1 MAMTW
6 RSTVGMVMTAT
17 LVVTLLSVACTEP
30 EAAPARTSAGEPDGA
45 PPTPAVTAA
54 PPSTATTIPVT
65 TPSPTPT
72 PEPRATAT
80 PVPTPTR
87 TPALAPT
94 ALPTQTPE
102 TTPIPTHT
110 ATPTRGPTPT
120 PSPPSPLAK
129 LEHGAWLD
137 ANEPA
142 LAAELKNLSWVAD
155 GVDENE
161 REAAEL
167 LIASARQHPEVFAAV
182 LTKPWVVDD
191 VTPAETDAIYG
202 LTRTPLFS
210 EGLVQGLLEIPWAQE
225 NITPQQGKTIG
236 YLYRAIRWAPAISDE
251 LLAYSWLE
259 PAITHEEAVAVEY
272 IYRAGRYAPD
282 LAQKL
287 VGKPWIQ
294 DGITPDEAVA
304 VKYISRAGR
313 YVPDLGEKLVGKP
326 WIQDGITP
334 DEAVAVK
341 YISRAGRYVPDLGEK
356 LVGKAWIQD
365 GVTSQE
371 TSIIRDLYLISRAQD
386 ESLKLET
393 NAAAVELADMPF
405 LNSIERADAPAI
417 ESLRHLKREN
427 MARFLEVMD
436 HSVLIDGISD
446 DEAKLVT
453 LLWGTYRYKPEY
465 VDDILTQTGIF
476 VEEKTIQLPLS
487 GEVLLAVFRH
497 RDQATPA
504 MDYLEHSATFMEDVM
519 ANPLPANYLAVFF
532 TDALPEGVGG
542 KHFGTYIGAQPH
554 FDVVGTTRWKRTPF
568 VIAHEVAHHY
578 WSGNKW
584 DWTDEGLAVFLATL
598 AENRRT
604 GFPVEARKRP
614 CVSAQTIGELEA
626 MYTEETGTEG
636 DSCNYPLGEAIFLD
650 LYHSL
655 GEEVF
660 VHGLRRLYTKELGDD
675 PTDGCEGTQ
684 LRICHVMAAFKDG
697 ASKTVASMVDEVV
710 MRRYGPLP

>member
-30 EAAPARTSAGEPDGA
+30 ETAPARTSAGERAGA
-45 PPTPAVTAA
+45 SQTQTLAA
-54 PPSTATTIPVT
+54 GPSATATTIPID

-72 PEPRATAT
+72 PEPMPTAT
-80 PVPTPTR
+80 PVPTHTR
-87 TPALAPT
+87 TPTLAPT

-102 TTPIPTHT
+102 PTPVPTYN
-110 ATPTRGPTPT
+110 PTPT
-120 PSPPSPLAK
+120 QGPTLTPILPSPLAK

-142 LAAELKNLSWVAD
+142 LAAELKNLPWVAD

-167 LIASARQHPEVFAAV
+167 LIASARQHPEVFAAL

-191 VTPAETDAIYG
+191 ITPAETDAIYG

-210 EGLVQGLLEIPWAQE
+210 EGLVEGLLEIPWAQE

-259 PAITHEEAVAVEY
+259 PAITHDEAVAVEY
-272 IYRAGRYAPD
+272 IY
-282 LAQKL
+282 
-287 VGKPWIQ
+287 
-294 DGITPDEAVA
+294 
-304 VKYISRAGR
+304 RAGR

-326 WIQDGITP
+326 
-334 DEAVAVK
+334 
-341 YISRAGRYVPDLGEK
+341 
-356 LVGKAWIQD
+356 WIQD

-386 ESLKLET
+386 ETLELET
-393 NAAAVELADMPF
+393 NAAAVKLADMPF
-405 LNSIERADAPAI
+405 LNSIERADSPAI
-417 ESLRHLKREN
+417 ESLRHLEREN
-427 MARFLEVMD
+427 TARFLEVMD

-446 DEAKLVT
+446 DETKLVT
-453 LLWGTYRYKPEY
+453 LLWGTNRYKPEY

-497 RDQATPA
+497 RDQVTPA

-554 FDVVGTTRWKRTPF
+554 FDVVGTSRWKHTPF
-568 VIAHEVAHHY
+568 VIAHEVAHRY

-584 DWTDEGLAVFLATL
+584 DWTDEGLAVFLASL
-598 AENRRT
+598 AEHHRT
-604 GFPVEARKRP
+604 GFPIEARKRP

-655 GEEVF
+655 GEETF
-660 VHGLRRLYTKELGDD
+660 TEGLRRLYAKDLRDD
-675 PTDGCEGTQ
+675 PADDCEGTE
-684 LRICHVMAAFKDG
+684 LGICHVIAAFKADG
-697 ASKTVASMVDEVV
+697 SKNVAEKVDEVV
-710 MRRYGPLP
+710 SRRYGPLP

>member
-6 RSTVGMVMTAT
+6 RSAVGMVMTAT
-17 LVVTLLSVACTEP
+17 LVVVLLSVACTQP
-30 EAAPARTSAGEPDGA
+30 ETAPARTSAGEPAGA
-45 PPTPAVTAA
+45 SPTPSVAAA
-54 PPSTATTIPVT
+54 PPSTATTIPVA
-65 TPSPTPT
+65 TPSPTPS
-72 PEPRATAT
+72 PEPTPTAT
-80 PVPTPTR
+80 PIPTSTDTPTP
-87 TPALAPT
+87 AST

-102 TTPIPTHT
+102 PTPVPTYAH
-110 ATPTRGPTPT
+110 TPTQGPTPT

-129 LEHGAWLD
+129 LELGAWLG

-142 LAAELKNLSWVAD
+142 LAADLKSLPWVAD

-167 LIASARQHPEVFAAV
+167 LIASARQHPEVFAAL

-210 EGLVQGLLEIPWAQE
+210 EGLVDRLLEMSWAQE

-236 YLYRAIRWAPAISDE
+236 YLYRAIRWAPAISGE
-251 LLAYSWLE
+251 LLAYPWLE
-259 PAITHEEAVAVEY
+259 PAITHDEAVAVEY

-294 DGITPDEAVA
+294 DGIT
-304 VKYISRAGR
+304 
-313 YVPDLGEKLVGKP
+313 
-326 WIQDGITP
+326 
-334 DEAVAVK
+334 
-341 YISRAGRYVPDLGEK
+341 
-356 LVGKAWIQD
+356 
-365 GVTSQE
+365 SQE
-371 TSIIRDLYLISRAQD
+371 ASVIRDLYLIARAQD
-386 ESLKLET
+386 ESLETET
-393 NAAAVELADMPF
+393 NAAAVKLADMPF

-417 ESLRHLKREN
+417 ESLRHLEREN
-427 MARFLEVMD
+427 TARFLEVMD

-453 LLWGTYRYKPEY
+453 LLWGTNRYKPEY

-476 VEEKTIQLPLS
+476 MEEKTIQLPHS

-554 FDVVGTTRWKRTPF
+554 FDVVGTTRWKHTPF
-568 VIAHEVAHHY
+568 VIAHEVAHRY

-598 AENRRT
+598 SEHHRT
-604 GFPVEARKRP
+604 GFPIEARKRP
-614 CVSAQTIGELEA
+614 CASSKTISELEA
-626 MYTEETGTEG
+626 MYSEETGTEG
-636 DSCNYPLGEAIFLD
+636 DSCNYPLGEALFLD
-650 LYHSL
+650 LYQSL
-655 GEEVF
+655 GEEKF
-660 VHGLRRLYTKELGDD
+660 AKGLRGLYAKQLRDD
-675 PTDGCEGTQ
+675 PADHCEGTQ
-684 LRICHVMAAFKDG
+684 LRICHVVAAFTDG
-697 ASKTVASMVDEVV
+697 ASANVASMVDDVV

>member
-30 EAAPARTSAGEPDGA
+30 ETASARTSAGERAGA
-45 PPTPAVTAA
+45 SPTQTLAA
-54 PPSTATTIPVT
+54 GPSATATTIPID

-72 PEPRATAT
+72 PEPMPTAT
-80 PVPTPTR
+80 PVPTHTR
-87 TPALAPT
+87 TPTLAPT

-102 TTPIPTHT
+102 PTPVPTY
-110 ATPTRGPTPT
+110 TPTPTQGPTLT

-142 LAAELKNLSWVAD
+142 LAAELKNLLWVAD

-167 LIASARQHPEVFAAV
+167 LIASARQHPEVFAAL

-191 VTPAETDAIYG
+191 ITPAETDAIYG

-272 IYRAGRYAPD
+272 IYRAGRYVPD

-287 VGKPWIQ
+287 VGKP
-294 DGITPDEAVA
+294 
-304 VKYISRAGR
+304 
-313 YVPDLGEKLVGKP
+313 
-326 WIQDGITP
+326 
-334 DEAVAVK
+334 
-341 YISRAGRYVPDLGEK
+341 
-356 LVGKAWIQD
+356 WIQD

-386 ESLKLET
+386 ETLQLET
-393 NAAAVELADMPF
+393 NAAAVKLADMPF

-417 ESLRHLKREN
+417 ESLRRLERDN
-427 MARFLEVMD
+427 TARFLEVMD
-436 HSVLIDGISD
+436 HSVLTDGISD

-453 LLWGTYRYKPEY
+453 LLWGTNRYKPEY

-476 VEEKTIQLPLS
+476 MEEKTIQLPHS

-554 FDVVGTTRWKRTPF
+554 FDVVGTTRWKHTPF
-568 VIAHEVAHHY
+568 VIAHEVAHRY

-598 AENRRT
+598 AENRKT

-636 DSCNYPLGEAIFLD
+636 DSCNYPLGEALFLD

-660 VHGLRRLYTKELGDD
+660 VHGLRRLYAKELGDD

-684 LRICHVMAAFKDG
+684 LRICHVVAAFKDS
-697 ASKTVASMVDEVV
+697 ASKNVASMVDEVV

>member
-1 MAMTW
+1 M
-6 RSTVGMVMTAT
+6 
-17 LVVTLLSVACTEP
+17 
-30 EAAPARTSAGEPDGA
+30 
-45 PPTPAVTAA
+45 
-54 PPSTATTIPVT
+54 
-65 TPSPTPT
+65 
-72 PEPRATAT
+72 
-80 PVPTPTR
+80 
-87 TPALAPT
+87 
-94 ALPTQTPE
+94 
-102 TTPIPTHT
+102 
-110 ATPTRGPTPT
+110 
-120 PSPPSPLAK
+120 AK

-142 LAAELKNLSWVAD
+142 LAADLKSLPWVAD

-167 LIASARQHPEVFAAV
+167 LIASARQHPEVFAAL

-210 EGLVQGLLEIPWAQE
+210 EGLVDRLLEMSWAQE

-259 PAITHEEAVAVEY
+259 PAVTHDEAVAVEY

-304 VKYISRAGR
+304 VEYISRAGR
-313 YVPDLGEKLVGKP
+313 YAPDLAQKLVGKP
-326 WIQDGITP
+326 WIQDG
-334 DEAVAVK
+334 
-341 YISRAGRYVPDLGEK
+341 
-356 LVGKAWIQD
+356 
-365 GVTSQE
+365 VTSQE
-371 TSIIRDLYLISRAQD
+371 ASVIRDLYLISRAQD
-386 ESLKLET
+386 ATLELET
-393 NAAAVELADMPF
+393 NAAAVKLADMPF

-417 ESLRHLKREN
+417 ESLRHLEREN
-427 MARFLEVMD
+427 TAQFLEVMD
-436 HSVLIDGISD
+436 HSVLTDGISD
-446 DEAKLVT
+446 DEAKLIT
-453 LLWGTYRYKPEY
+453 LLWGTNRYKPEY

-497 RDQATPA
+497 RDQVTPA
-504 MDYLEHSATFMEDVM
+504 MDYLEHSVTFMEDVM

-554 FDVVGTTRWKRTPF
+554 FDVVGTARWKHTPF
-568 VIAHEVAHHY
+568 VIAHEVAHRY

-598 AENRRT
+598 SEHRRT
-604 GFPVEARKRP
+604 DFPIEARKRP

-626 MYTEETGTEG
+626 MYTEATGTEG

-655 GEEVF
+655 GEETF
-660 VHGLRRLYTKELGDD
+660 TEGLRRLYAKDLLDD
-675 PTDGCEGTQ
+675 PADDCEGTQ
-684 LRICHVMAAFKDG
+684 LGICQVVAAFKDG
-697 ASKTVASMVDEVV
+697 ASKNVASMVDEVV

>member
-1 MAMTW
+1 MDMTW
-6 RSTVGMVMTAT
+6 RSTVGMVMTTT
-17 LVVTLLSVACTEP
+17 LVVALLSVACTEP
-30 EAAPARTSAGEPDGA
+30 EAASARTSAGEPAGA
-45 PPTPAVTAA
+45 SPTPTVTATLS
-54 PPSTATTIPVT
+54 STATTTPVA
-65 TPSPTPT
+65 TPSPMPT

-87 TPALAPT
+87 THALAPT

-102 TTPIPTHT
+102 PTPIPTHT

-142 LAAELKNLSWVAD
+142 LAAELKNLPWVAD

-161 REAAEL
+161 REAAGL

-272 IYRAGRYAPD
+272 IYRAGRYVPD
-282 LAQKL
+282 LGQKL
-287 VGKPWIQ
+287 VGKPWIL
-294 DGITPDEAVA
+294 DGITSHEASV
-304 VKYISRAGR
+304 
-313 YVPDLGEKLVGKP
+313 
-326 WIQDGITP
+326 
-334 DEAVAVK
+334 
-341 YISRAGRYVPDLGEK
+341 
-356 LVGKAWIQD
+356 
-365 GVTSQE
+365 
-371 TSIIRDLYLISRAQD
+371 IRNLYLIARAQD
-386 ESLKLET
+386 ESLETET
-393 NAAAVELADMPF
+393 NAIAAELADMPF
-405 LNSIERADAPAI
+405 LDSIEGADRQAM
-417 ESLRHLKREN
+417 ESLRKLERDN
-427 MARFLEVMD
+427 TARFLEVMD
-436 HSVLIDGISD
+436 HPVINDGITD
-446 DEAKLVT
+446 LETKLIA
-453 LLWGTYRYKPEY
+453 LLWGTNRYKPEY

-519 ANPLPANYLAVFF
+519 ANPLPTNYLAVFF

-554 FDVVGTTRWKRTPF
+554 FDVVGTTRWKHTPF
-568 VIAHEVAHHY
+568 VIAHEVAHRY

-660 VHGLRRLYTKELGDD
+660 AHGLRRLYAKELGDD

-697 ASKTVASMVDEVV
+697 ASKNVASMVDEVV